1 MQNIKLLKEPGYI
14 TDLNYIFFFHFNKE
28 YCLAHHINDN
38 DVEKEKAHY
47 EQISNL
53 FGAIPDDL
61 YVFFHALDNGIGFFG
76 LNYINKYQSHFTS
89 DYNLSLVQKELS
101 NHSKVIERLIRFYF
115 PDLHKVDAAALV
127 NSRERLFDFVKIS
140 DYSDTEKSRLYEF
153 FMSPAS
159 YIQKLQYELMKKDVL
174 LTAYYEKNYSRILE
188 TYNGLSYEIIFEQLK
203 SLDINNPLTNAQEE
217 LYLSFCLINKNYVNF
232 CPVGNGFVCLFGYDY
247 VARIDFLQNR
257 QTKFKLDD
265 IGSAL
270 SEASRVQI
278 LDIMQERGE
287 INCKELEKIF
297 NFSGSTAYHHLS
309 LMLKYGV
316 IKTRN
321 IGKTI
326 YYSVNEACFENLIQY
341 LKKYTNRK

>member
-1 MQNIKLLKEPGYI
+1 MQNIKLLKEPGYV
-14 TDLNYIFFFHFNKE
+14 TDLNYIFFYHFNKE

-38 DVEKEKAHY
+38 NVEKEKAHY
-47 EQISNL
+47 EQISGL

-76 LNYINKYQSHFTS
+76 LNYINKYQRLFVS
-89 DYNLSLVQKELS
+89 DYSLSLIQNELS
-101 NHSKVIERLIRFYF
+101 NYSQVVERVVRFYF
-115 PDLHKVDAAALV
+115 PKINKEDAQKLINSKVDLFELV
-127 NSRERLFDFVKIS
+127 KKS
-140 DYSDTEKSRLYEF
+140 DYSDSEKSRLYEF
-153 FMSPAS
+153 FMSPVP
-159 YIQKLQYELMKKDVL
+159 YIQKLQYELMQKDVQL
-174 LTAYYEKNYSRILE
+174 SVYYEKNYDQFIRLFNNLTFDVISDQVSPLKKLDLLK
-188 TYNGLSYEIIFEQLK
+188 GEIEF
-203 SLDINNPLTNAQEE
+203 
-217 LYLSFCLINKNYVNF
+217 LYLSICLINKNHINF
-232 CPVGNGFVCLFGYDY
+232 APIDDSLICFFGYDY
-247 VARIDFLQNR
+247 ISTIEHLRNR
-257 QTKFKLDD
+257 RENFKLDD

-278 LDIMQERGE
+278 LDVMQERGE

-326 YYSVNEACFENLIQY
+326 YYSVNEACFENLIEY